1 MEKHIKTYILP
12 LLEKYYTIK
21 IDKKNNWNIIQINRK
36 LKMWD
41 EGDIENELITIKII
55 SDVIYE
61 SVPPYKIIDI

>member
-12 LLEKYYTIK
+12 LLEKYYNIK

-41 EGDIENELITIKII
+41 EGNIKNELITIKII
-55 SDVIYE
+55 SE
-61 SVPPYKIIDI
+61 SVPLYKTIDI